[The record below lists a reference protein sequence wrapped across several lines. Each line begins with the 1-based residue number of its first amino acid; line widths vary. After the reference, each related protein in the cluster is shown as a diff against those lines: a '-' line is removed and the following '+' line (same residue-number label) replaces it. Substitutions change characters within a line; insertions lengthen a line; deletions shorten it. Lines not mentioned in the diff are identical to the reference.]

1 MVDSLAIIY
10 VKHQTL
16 VLFLTIQMHVAAHAE
31 VVKSSKILFNIEDP
45 STTLRMQPRIK
56 TTAGVTKRNRST
68 PDYGLKASLG

>member
-1 MVDSLAIIY
+1 
-10 VKHQTL
+10 
-16 VLFLTIQMHVAAHAE
+16 MHVVEHAE